1 MRKPGRAAATYAK
14 TSKVGGLCKFSFWSG
29 SSLEREDSREAQRNF
44 NLTFFFFS
52 YIYEYI
58 CICICILTC
67 AYPCCIQARYG
78 FRIIVNVKFHVFS
91 FFFPS
96 QAKRKS
102 HLIFFFF
109 FQFSIRGFQSLI
121 LILLKAKLS
130 MHYLIVRDGT
140 FISRGK
146 LIIQWNFSFKNFLAR
161 FFPPGNIYEFFFYF
175 KWKEGRNSE
184 CNFVP
189 LFFRFCLVD

>member
-1 MRKPGRAAATYAK
+1 M
-14 TSKVGGLCKFSFWSG
+14 
-29 SSLEREDSREAQRNF
+29 
-44 NLTFFFFS
+44 
-52 YIYEYI
+52 
-58 CICICILTC
+58 
-67 AYPCCIQARYG
+67 
-78 FRIIVNVKFHVFS
+78 KFHVFS

-146 LIIQWNFSFKNFLAR
+146 LIIQWNFSFKNFFRLGI
-161 FFPPGNIYEFFFYF
+161 FMKFFFTLNE
-175 KWKEGRNSE
+175 KKEGILN
-184 CNFVP
+184 VI
-189 LFFRFCLVD
+189 LFRCSFGFALLIKKCEIQH